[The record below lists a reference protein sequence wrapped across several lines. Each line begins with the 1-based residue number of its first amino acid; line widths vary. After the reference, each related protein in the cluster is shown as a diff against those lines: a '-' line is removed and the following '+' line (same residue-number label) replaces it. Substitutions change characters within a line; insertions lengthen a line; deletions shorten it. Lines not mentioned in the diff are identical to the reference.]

1 MLSTEIKIEI
11 EVLFSSGLTRSQLY
25 NEILRNLQSNCKD
38 ELNFHL
44 KKADRSKCP
53 RRREFNSLFINYCL
67 EKFGDRNSAAMCD
80 KHDEIIHE
88 FMEPDEG
95 AKIFYQL
102 YNKDQNSALIL
113 AIVTPLMQRERSNV
127 IDKLIFHKKL
137 NEI

>member
-1 MLSTEIKIEI
+1 
-11 EVLFSSGLTRSQLY
+11 
-25 NEILRNLQSNCKD
+25 
-38 ELNFHL
+38 
-44 KKADRSKCP
+44 
-53 RRREFNSLFINYCL
+53 
-67 EKFGDRNSAAMCD
+67 MCD
-80 KHDEIIHE
+80 KHEERIHE
-88 FMEPDEG
+88 FMESDEG